1 MAYNRMLARHHQGT
15 QKIVISDNIFVTE
28 KNAVMGRLS
37 MERALMLR
45 YVCSVMTTPCP
56 HLSAGLWKEG
66 VVEIFSVTSHHRLF
80 RLEILK
86 WKRVQIKNGIIVVF
100 LLGLVPTVHVYVV
113 STLPD
118 KPSPHFLC
126 SHMWLVTE
134 KSMYYG
140 W

>member
-1 MAYNRMLARHHQGT
+1 MLARHHQGT

-28 KNAVMGRLS
+28 KNAAMGRLS
-37 MERALMLR
+37 MERALVLLR
-45 YVCSVMTTPCP
+45 FVFSVVTAPCP

-66 VVEIFSVTSHHRLF
+66 VVEIFSVTSHHRLSH
-80 RLEILK
+80 LEILK
-86 WKRVQIKNGIIVVF
+86 WKCVQIENGIIVVS

-118 KPSPHFLC
+118 KASPHFLC

-134 KSMYYG
+134 KSVY
-140 W
+140 